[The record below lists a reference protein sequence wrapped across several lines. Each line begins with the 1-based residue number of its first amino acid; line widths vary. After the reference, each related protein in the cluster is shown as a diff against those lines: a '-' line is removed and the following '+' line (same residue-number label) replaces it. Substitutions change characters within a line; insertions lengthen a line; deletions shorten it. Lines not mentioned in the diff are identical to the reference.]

1 MLHFILYI
9 IIYVS
14 QDSKDLRSSNFDTI
28 MANFTPICQRYTDV
42 MAHKFYLQD
51 IWLNGTKD
59 IWLNGTKNPKVIM
72 ALTSIII
79 KLQSMAYNLQTAQVC
94 CMCIPICICSYQY
107 HILNIADEKQ

>member
-1 MLHFILYI
+1 MLHFTLY
-9 IIYVS
+9 IYVS

-28 MANFTPICQRYTDV
+28 MAEFTPICQRYNDV

-51 IWLNGTKD
+51 IWLNATE
-59 IWLNGTKNPKVIM
+59 NPKVIR

-79 KLQSMAYNLQTAQVC
+79 NLQSMAYNLQTAQVC
-94 CMCIPICICSYQY
+94 CMCISICICSCQY